1 MPILERLTK
10 VQQEMTREHLKHCPS
25 FESHPWVNPPP
36 LNRLRVAMITT
47 GGLHTRTDRPFEFG
61 VHDSYR
67 IVPGHVQ
74 ANDLVISHG
83 EPSFDR
89 IGFQRDYNVAFPLDR
104 LREMVAKGIIES
116 VADFHYSF
124 GAPMSTEDTEAAA
137 RGIAGLLK
145 KDKVNAVLF
154 PSPVCPGCTRD
165 GAILARYIEEE
176 GIATA
181 CISAIKPYSEIVK
194 PPRSLW
200 VPFELGR
207 PLGVPNDASFQNR
220 VLLALLKLFNV
231 PENEGP
237 VVLVDYPEDAPP
249 VENDMTVISCPVYYG
264 DDDTAG
270 MDPME
275 ASFLR
280 EIKAMR
286 PWYDLALAKRQRT
299 TLGASGVAPDSLGEF
314 IYAFIKGETP
324 ENPRTDV
331 ELITTLK
338 LAIEDLRAYYNEGAT
353 AQPGQENVSLQ
364 SLKDWFWNNT
374 AASNVLL
381 KLLEVC
387 ENRQDEHTRLLIG
400 HFVPTDIYAQYKGK
414 APH

>member
-1 MPILERLTK
+1 
-10 VQQEMTREHLKHCPS
+10 MTREHLKQCPS
-25 FESHPWVNPPP
+25 FESRPWVKALP
-36 LNRLRVAMITT
+36 LNQLRVAMITT
-47 GGLHTRTDRPFEFG
+47 AGLHTRNDRPFEFG
-61 VHDSYR
+61 KHDLYR

-74 ANDLVISHG
+74 ANDLVMSHG

-104 LREMVAKGIIES
+104 LRELVAEGVIKS

-124 GAPMSTEDTEAAA
+124 GAPVTTEDMEVAA
-137 RGIAGLLK
+137 REIAGLLK
-145 KDKVNAVLF
+145 KDKVKAVLF

-165 GAILARYIEEE
+165 GGVLAHYIEEE
-176 GIATA
+176 GIPTA
-181 CISAIKPYSEIVK
+181 CISAIRPYSEIVK

-207 PLGVPNDASFQNR
+207 PLGVPNDPAFQKR
-220 VLLALLKLFNV
+220 VLLALLKLLEA
-231 PENEGP
+231 PESEGP
-237 VVLVDYPEDAPP
+237 VILVDYPEDAPE
-249 VENDMTVISCPVYYG
+249 VENDATVISCPVYYG
-264 DDDTAG
+264 DENEAET
-270 MDPME
+270 DPME
-275 ASFLR
+275 TAFLR

-286 PWYDLALAKRQRT
+286 PWYDIAVAKRQRT
-299 TLGASGVAPDSLGEF
+299 TVGVSSVDLDALGEF

-324 ENPRTDV
+324 ENPRQDV

-364 SLKDWFWNNT
+364 VLKDWFWNNT
-374 AASNVLL
+374 VASKVLL
-381 KLLEVC
+381 RLLDVC
-387 ENRQDEHTRLLIG
+387 EKSSDEKVKMMAG
-400 HFVPTDIYAQYKGK
+400 HFVPTDVYAQHKGK